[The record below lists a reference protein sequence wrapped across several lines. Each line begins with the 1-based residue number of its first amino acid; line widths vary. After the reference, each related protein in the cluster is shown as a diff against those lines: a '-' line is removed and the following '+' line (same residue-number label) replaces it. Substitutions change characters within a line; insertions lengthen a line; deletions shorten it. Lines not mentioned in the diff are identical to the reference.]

1 MVTKPNSYDN
11 NFKRVS
17 KKKKDSWQVHIY
29 QGITISTYAV
39 SLNTFRMFTHTYS
52 HFLGNTR
59 AYVDSSY
66 EFLRLKTKTS
76 FRHFIKHITYNPYGE
91 DDEKISPGK

>member
-1 MVTKPNSYDN
+1 MIY
-11 NFKRVS
+11 FQES
-17 KKKKDSWQVHIY
+17 KQKEERSSQAHIH

-39 SLNTFRMFTHTYS
+39 SLNTFRMFPHTYS

-59 AYVDSSY
+59 AYIHSSY

-76 FRHFIKHITYNPYGE
+76 FRHFIKHITYNPYRE
-91 DDEKISPGK
+91 DDEKISPRK